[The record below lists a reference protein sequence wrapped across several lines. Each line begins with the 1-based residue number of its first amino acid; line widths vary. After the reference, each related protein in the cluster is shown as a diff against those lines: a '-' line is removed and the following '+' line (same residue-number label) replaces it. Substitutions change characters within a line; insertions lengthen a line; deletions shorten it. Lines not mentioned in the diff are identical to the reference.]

1 MSGDPG
7 DKVEHLKMVQGV
19 ISRMAG
25 NCAQV
30 KTWTV
35 SLVTAVFIFAG
46 LSDKQNIMIGVAG
59 FVPVLI
65 FGAMD
70 ARYLHLE
77 RCYRSLYEAIA
88 SGQPVKPFDL
98 DYRPYAGSVDGL
110 GSTALSWSVCGF
122 YGTLSISLVVL
133 LTILAG

>member
-1 MSGDPG
+1 MNGDPEHR
-7 DKVEHLKMVQGV
+7 VEHLKMVQGV

-35 SLVTAVFIFAG
+35 SLVTAVFVFAG
-46 LSDKQNIMIGVAG
+46 LSDERDMLIGVAG
-59 FVPVLI
+59 FVPVLL

-77 RCYRSLYEAIA
+77 RCYRKLYEAIA
-88 SGQPVKPFDL
+88 SGESVKPFDL
-98 DYRPYAGSVDGL
+98 DYRPYAGSVDSL
-110 GSTALSWSVCGF
+110 GATALSWSVCGF
-122 YGTLSISLVVL
+122 YGTLLISLVVL